1 MNGVREN
8 LGKSL
13 KDIFQ
18 RKYVIP
24 LYQRTFAWRNEEI
37 SQLLQDLVDACESA
51 ENRNYY
57 IGSLVTLKR
66 HNGEF
71 EVIDGA
77 KGPQAANV
85 SKL

>member
-24 LYQRTFAWRNEEI
+24 LYQRNFAWRNEEI

-51 ENRNYY
+51 ENHNYY

-71 EVIDGA
+71 EVIDG
-77 KGPQAANV
+77 QQR
-85 SKL
+85 